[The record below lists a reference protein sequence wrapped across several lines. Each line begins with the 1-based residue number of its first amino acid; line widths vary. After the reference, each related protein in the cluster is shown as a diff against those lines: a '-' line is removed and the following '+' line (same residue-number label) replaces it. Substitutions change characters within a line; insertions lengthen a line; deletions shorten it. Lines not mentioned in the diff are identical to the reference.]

1 MKESTHRNIYIV
13 MENGKATAV
22 TTSRKAARK
31 ILQKKRE
38 ECNTLSQQYPN
49 VSTTISYQP
58 DKLIMSFSDSAYSC
72 SIIRFDNDDL
82 NEHLD
87 QTTVQR
93 FIAASNK

>member
-1 MKESTHRNIYIV
+1 MKESTHRNIYTVI
-13 MENGKATAV
+13 EKGKVTAV

-38 ECNTLSQQYPN
+38 ECNTLSLQYPK
-49 VSTTISYQP
+49 VCTSISYYL
-58 DKLIMSFSDSAYSC
+58 DDLIMYFGESVYSC
-72 SIIRFDNDDL
+72 SVKRFDNDDL

-93 FIAASNK
+93 FFAANNR

>member
-1 MKESTHRNIYIV
+1 MKENTHRNIYTV
-13 MENGKATAV
+13 TENGKVTAV

-49 VSTTISYQP
+49 VNTTISYQP
-58 DKLIMSFSDSAYSC
+58 DKLIMSFSNSVYSC
-72 SIIRFDNDDL
+72 SITRFDNDDL

-93 FIAASNK
+93 FIAASQQ